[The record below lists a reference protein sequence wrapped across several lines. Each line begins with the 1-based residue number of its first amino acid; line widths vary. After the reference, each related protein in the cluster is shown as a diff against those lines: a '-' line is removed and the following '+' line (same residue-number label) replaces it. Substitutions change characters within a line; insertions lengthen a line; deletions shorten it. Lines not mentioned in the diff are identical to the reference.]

1 MWLHVHLHARAL
13 ASFPEVGPFQLP
25 KKKNMCI
32 LWNTHETP
40 TLLQYVQLVDD
51 LVKNPIRFS
60 PHQSWNCVMSSGEGV
75 N

>member
-1 MWLHVHLHARAL
+1 MLGLWHPSQRLDL
-13 ASFPEVGPFQLP
+13 SSYP
-25 KKKNMCI
+25 KKKQKHAFSKPNS
-32 LWNTHETP
+32 WKTHETP